1 MITFDGIEIAA
12 RPGMTVAA
20 ALTAAGIT
28 TFRQTRGGA
37 ARGLFCGMGVCQDCL
52 VEIDG
57 CPNQRACMAK
67 ISRLAHR
74 AQPALPASAR
84 GGWAWP
90 RPVGRP

>member
-57 CPNQRACMAK
+57 CPNQRACMTK
-67 ISRLAHR
+67 IAGSLTVCSQRFPPRLVAGGHG
-74 AQPALPASAR
+74 PAA
-84 GGWAWP
+84 
-90 RPVGRP
+90 VGRP